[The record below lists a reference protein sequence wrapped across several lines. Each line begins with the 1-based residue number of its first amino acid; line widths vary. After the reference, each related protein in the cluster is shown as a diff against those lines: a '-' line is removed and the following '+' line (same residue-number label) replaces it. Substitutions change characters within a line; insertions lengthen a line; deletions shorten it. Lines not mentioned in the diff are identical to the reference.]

1 MKKSLFFL
9 FIPFLFL
16 GTVFAGAPSSRDFRE
31 IVATAKR
38 KVQPAVLYVVC
49 ISKNVEHGEMIS
61 ENVSGSAFLISEDGE
76 FVTNWHVVDKATSI
90 RCLLSDGRHFEAECL
105 GSDKSMDIALC
116 KLKLPEDEKVPFA
129 SFGKSSELEEG
140 TFVIALGAPWGLN
153 RSLTFGAI
161 SCTKRYL
168 DGQSEYN
175 LWLQTD
181 ASIGPGNSGGPLI
194 NTRGEVV
201 GINALGTRRSSAN
214 FGFAIPSDNALEILD
229 RLRRFGKVNWS
240 WSGLALQPLNDFER
254 DIYFPATNGVIVAGT
269 DPDSPAEKS
278 GLKSGDRIVS
288 VNGKALTARTAE
300 ALPDIRRFFGFFPE
314 ADPIHLRVM
323 RGGEEKAIT
332 IEPRAK
338 GKVEGEEREFKRWD
352 FSAKEINQFDTPDLY
367 RRRQK
372 GVFIL
377 GTKRDGNARGKL
389 RENDIILTID
399 STPIE
404 TLDDLSRLHEKML
417 KDLSRRHKIFL
428 SVLRGGRTVYV
439 VVDFLKDNDK

>member
-1 MKKSLFFL
+1 MKKKRIVVLLVSLWACIFS
-9 FIPFLFL
+9 
-16 GTVFAGAPSSRDFRE
+16 FAVPTSRDFRE

-38 KVQPAVLYVVC
+38 KVQPAVLYVAC
-49 ISKNVEHGEMIS
+49 IQKNAERGEMIS
-61 ENVSGSAFLISEDGE
+61 ESVTGSAFLISEDGE

-116 KLKLPEDEKVPFA
+116 KLKLPKGEIVPFA
-129 SFGKSSELEEG
+129 TFGKSSELEEG

-161 SCTKRYL
+161 SCTERYL
-168 DGQSEYN
+168 EGQSEYV

-194 NTRGEVV
+194 NTAGEVV
-201 GINALGTRRSSAN
+201 GINALGTMRSTAN
-214 FGFAIPSDNALEILD
+214 FGFAIPADNALEILGQ
-229 RLRRFGKVNWS
+229 LRRFGKVNWS
-240 WSGLALQPLNDFER
+240 WSGLLLQPLNDFMR

-269 DPDSPAEKS
+269 APDSPAEKS
-278 GLKSGDRIVS
+278 GLKTGDRIVS
-288 VNGKALTARTAE
+288 VNGKALTAMTAE
-300 ALPDIRRFFGFFPE
+300 ALPDIRRFFGLLPE
-314 ADPIHLRVM
+314 ADPIRLQVV
-323 RGGEEKAIT
+323 RGKDKQSVI

-367 RRRQK
+367 HRRQK
-372 GVFIL
+372 GVFVL
-377 GTKRDGNARGKL
+377 GTKRNGNARGKL
-389 RENDIILTID
+389 REKDIILTID
-399 STPIE
+399 SNPIE
-404 TLDDLSRLHEKML
+404 TLDDLSKLHEEML
-417 KDLSRRHKIFL
+417 KNISKRHKIFV
-428 SVLRGGRTVYV
+428 SVLRGGRTVYA